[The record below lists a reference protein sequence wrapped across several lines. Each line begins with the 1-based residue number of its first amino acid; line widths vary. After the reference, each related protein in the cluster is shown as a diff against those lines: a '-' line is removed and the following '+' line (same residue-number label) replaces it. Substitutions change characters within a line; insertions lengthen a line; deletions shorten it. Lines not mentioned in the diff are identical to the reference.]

1 MQAAIEETRPVSE
14 SFMTLVDSEGKN
26 RIIIDTDSAPWNT
39 TNRMKVAINTL
50 MMLANKK
57 LPVPANKT
65 PTCPLTA
72 DEILAVAMD
81 DVDIVE
87 EAVSGDESVEE
98 LWHKVCAV
106 ETAISQFVRL
116 VSFSNKL
123 KMKHDD
129 LGAYLDLVAFVRRH
143 TRGHL
148 YKEATAIADLFSV
161 WPIVDPSVRGWKCPI
176 CCEGGQHAHMCYAFP
191 CNHAVH
197 MSCMLNM
204 YSAEC
209 PECRTL
215 V

>member
-1 MQAAIEETRPVSE
+1 MQADIKETRPVSE
-14 SFMTLVDSEGKN
+14 SFMTLVDSNGNN
-26 RIIIDTDSAPWNT
+26 RIIIDTDSAPWDT
-39 TNRMKVAINTL
+39 TNRMEVAINTL
-50 MMLANKK
+50 MLLANKT
-57 LPVPANKT
+57 LPVG
-65 PTCPLTA
+65 PLTF
-72 DEILAVAMD
+72 DEMLAVAMD

-98 LWHKVCAV
+98 LWHKVCVIEA
-106 ETAISQFVRL
+106 AISQFVRL

-129 LGAYLDLVAFVRRH
+129 LGAYLDLIAFVRRH

-176 CCEGGQHAHMCYAFP
+176 CCEGGQNAHMCYAFP

-209 PECRTL
+209 PECRRL